1 MQLYNLGKVPWEETQ
16 LIYHA
21 LARLN
26 RESLCLVSPSTPYV
40 CIGYHQQADTEVDLD
55 YCERNNLPVFR
66 REVGGGAVYLDGD
79 QYFFQLILRKD
90 NPIVPKNKIA
100 FYKKF
105 IQPVI
110 ESYKRIGIPAEYKAV
125 NDVISGSRKIS
136 GTGAGEIGDS
146 VVFVG
151 NLIMDFNYRMMSKI
165 LKVPDEKFRDKLHKT
180 LEDNLSTIIRELG
193 GERASEWSESS
204 LNDIMVEEFQKITGP
219 FEPGKRDELL
229 IKKEDELREKMMT
242 EEWLL
247 QKGKKRISDKVIKI
261 KSGTQIIH
269 KLHKAT
275 GGLIRADYEIDEDR
289 FKGISLSGDFFCFPE
304 DTINWIED
312 MLVGRSPAKTEEL
325 LRALYEEK
333 GIETP
338 GVEIDDWLKV
348 LGPNPQ

>member
-1 MQLYNLGKVPWEETQ
+1 MQLYNLGKIPWEETQ

-40 CIGYHQQADTEVDLD
+40 CIGYHQQADSDVDLD
-55 YCERNNLPVFR
+55 YCEKNNLPVFR

-90 NPIVPKNKIA
+90 NPMVPNNKVA

-105 IQPVI
+105 IQPVL
-110 ESYKRIGIPAEYKAV
+110 ETYRRIGIPAEYKAI

-136 GTGAGEIGDS
+136 GTGAAEIGDS

-151 NLIMDFNYRMMSKI
+151 NLIMDFNYSMMSKI

-180 LEDNLSTIIRELG
+180 LEENLSTIIRELG
-193 GERASEWSESS
+193 EQKASEWSESS
-204 LNDIMVEEFQKITGP
+204 LNDMMVEEFQKITGP

-229 IKKEDELREKMMT
+229 NEKADEMRGKMMT

-247 QKGKKRISDKVIKI
+247 QRRKKWMPGKVIKI
-261 KSGTQIIH
+261 KSGAEIIH
-269 KLHKAT
+269 KLHKAP
-275 GGLIRADYEIDEDR
+275 GGLIRTDYELDEDR
-289 FKGISLSGDFFCFPE
+289 FKGISLSGDFFCYPE
-304 DTINWIED
+304 DTVEWIED
-312 MLVGRSPAKTEEL
+312 ILVGQSPAKTEEL
-325 LRALYEEK
+325 LRTLYKEK

-338 GVEIDDWLKV
+338 GVEIEDWLKV
-348 LGPNPQ
+348 LNPNP